1 MRCRPS
7 PSYCPPSWTHSDCG
21 PKPVQLHSLVGKPR
35 IVEITGMGVGRSVA
49 VGPVLRRQSRLPAP
63 PDTPFTGDPNKEWL
77 RASEAL
83 SATSSDLMDRA
94 DRVDGQARGI
104 LQALAD
110 QASDPALAEEIEKRI
125 QEGKTAER
133 AVFEA
138 FVVFRD
144 LLARLGGYQGERAAD
159 LEDLSQRTIA
169 HLLGVPSPGVPESRT
184 PYVLV
189 AE

>member
-1 MRCRPS
+1 
-7 PSYCPPSWTHSDCG
+7 
-21 PKPVQLHSLVGKPR
+21 
-35 IVEITGMGVGRSVA
+35 MGVGRSVA

-110 QASDPALAEEIEKRI
+110 QASDTALLDLTVVLALVTE
-125 QEGKTAER
+125 QGGPTSHTAI
-133 AVFEA
+133 
-138 FVVFRD
+138 
-144 LLARLGGYQGERAAD
+144 LARSKSLPAVVGASEAASLQD
-159 LEDLSQRTIA
+159 GMI
-169 HLLGVPSPGVPESRT
+169 
-184 PYVLV
+184 
-189 AE
+189 